1 MRFNKK
7 TFQQLKVYFWRIL
20 IFGGVGLLLF
30 YIFAPN
36 ATLKNIFAR
45 LEKTFPNQTF
55 TTKLYEWKVEYFS
68 KKNASEKEQE
78 QKKIEQEF
86 EIVEGKKE
94 QESSASQTSK
104 PPKKQGNYE
113 DLEIPKSPYND
124 EIIRHTYFT
133 LAYVEEHEQARWV
146 AYKMTAKN
154 LEKNVTRSQEIFY
167 PDRKVSTG
175 SALPMDY
182 AGSGFDRGH
191 LAPAGDFTGNE
202 QMMHETFAMSNM
214 SPQYPLCNRET
225 WRLLEEKVRFW
236 GEKKGDLYIIT
247 GPVFKGNMQKIG
259 KKNKISVPP
268 AYYKVIVSLK
278 EERGIA
284 FIVPNVNKK
293 ENYRNYQVSIDEVE
307 KETGLDFFYL
317 LPDDLEEKIESSV
330 SKEGWFNPPKS
341 KNDKNKKSIK

>member
-1 MRFNKK
+1 MQLNKK
-7 TFQQLKVYFWRIL
+7 TLQQLKTYFWQIL

-30 YIFAPN
+30 YVFAPN
-36 ATLKNIFAR
+36 TTLKNIFAR
-45 LEKTFPNQTF
+45 FEKTFPNQTL

-68 KKNASEKEQE
+68 KKNTSEKEQE

-86 EIVEGKKE
+86 EIAEEKKD
-94 QESSASQTSK
+94 QKSSASQTSK
-104 PPKKQGNYE
+104 PTQKQGNYE
-113 DLEIPKSPYND
+113 GLEIPKSPYND
-124 EIIRHTYFT
+124 EIVRHTYFT

-154 LEKNVTRSQEIFY
+154 LEKNVTRSQEVFY

-202 QMMHETFAMSNM
+202 QMIRETFAMSNI
-214 SPQYPLCNRET
+214 SPQYPLFNRET

-236 GEKKGDLYIIT
+236 GEKKSDLYIVT

-259 KKNKISVPP
+259 KKNKISVPL
-268 AYYKVIVSLK
+268 AYYKVILSLK

-284 FIVPNVNKK
+284 FIVPNKNIK
-293 ENYRNYQVSIDEVE
+293 ENYRKYQVSIDEVE
-307 KETGLDFFYL
+307 KETGLDFFHL
-317 LPDDLEEKIESSV
+317 LPDDLEEKIESSTATNGWFAPAKSKRN
-330 SKEGWFNPPKS
+330 SKETE
-341 KNDKNKKSIK
+341 